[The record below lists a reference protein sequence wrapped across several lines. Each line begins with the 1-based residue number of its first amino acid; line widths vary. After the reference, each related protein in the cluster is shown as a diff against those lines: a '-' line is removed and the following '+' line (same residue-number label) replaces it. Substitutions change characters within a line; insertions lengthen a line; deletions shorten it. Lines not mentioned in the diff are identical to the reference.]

1 LTAATAGVR
10 RRLDAVDRGWPEPLA
25 VKVPHIGLWF
35 WVVKLVST
43 AMGEALSDLLDG
55 GPSITPAL
63 GVLAALVA
71 FVLALRWQLRA
82 RSYASRTYWFAVAM
96 VATFGTMA
104 ADALHQALGTPYWA
118 NALFYAAI
126 LAVLFWR
133 WHAFEGTL
141 SIHSI
146 DSRRREAFYWGT
158 VLATFALGTAVGD
171 MTATNLGLG
180 YLASIV
186 LFAALLVLPAVGWR
200 AGLGSVAMFW
210 AAYVLTRPLG
220 ASIADYLD
228 VSTRAGGAG
237 LGKPAVTAVLVV
249 VMVALVTTLSRTG
262 RDVQSEPHYRR

>member
-180 YLASIV
+180 YLAS
-186 LFAALLVLPAVGWR
+186 
-200 AGLGSVAMFW
+200 